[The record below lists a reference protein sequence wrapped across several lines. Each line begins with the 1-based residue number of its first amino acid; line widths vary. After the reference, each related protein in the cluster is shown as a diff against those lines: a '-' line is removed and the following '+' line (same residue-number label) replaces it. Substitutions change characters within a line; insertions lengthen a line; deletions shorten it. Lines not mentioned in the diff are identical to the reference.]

1 MHMGRTRY
9 LVEAELGRKGFLI
22 GSRKTLEAAQFL
34 MDRTYRK
41 GNKYEWSELEK
52 VENDLRYF
60 DTYTI
65 YGNEKYV
72 SMVETGTSDGKFS
85 VHVLRIE
92 NYGASAIEQ
101 IKKERA
107 NISMV
112 FDWEKSI
119 PKLDKLFELIEHT
132 SLVAN

>member
-1 MHMGRTRY
+1 MGRTRY
-9 LVEAELGRKGFLI
+9 LVVAELGRKGFLV
-22 GSRKTLEAAQFL
+22 GSRKTLAAAKFL
-34 MDRTYRK
+34 MDRTYSK
-41 GNKYEWSELEK
+41 GNKYEWKELKK
-52 VENDLRYF
+52 VEQDLRYF
-60 DTYTI
+60 DSYII
-65 YGNEKYV
+65 YGNEKYI
-72 SMVETGTSDGKFS
+72 SMMENEVSDGKFS

-92 NYGASAIEQ
+92 NYNEVTIEL

-119 PKLDKLFELIEHT
+119 PKLQKLYDLIEHT

>member
-1 MHMGRTRY
+1 MGRTRY
-9 LVEAELGRKGFLI
+9 LVVAELGRKGFLV
-22 GSRKTLEAAQFL
+22 GSRKTLAAAKFL
-34 MDRTYRK
+34 MDRTYQK

-52 VENDLRYF
+52 VEQDLRYF

-85 VHVLRIE
+85 VHVLRID
-92 NYGASAIEQ
+92 NYNEVSIEL
-101 IKKERA
+101 IKRERA

-112 FDWEKSI
+112 FDWQKSI
-119 PKLDKLFELIEHT
+119 PKMKKLFELIEHP